1 MNSLR
6 PFAPRLLAGFG
17 TLALLASIGLFA
29 SRPAHTAGGPVPVA
43 VTNAVQERD
52 SPPRQPVEVNFLL
65 SSTGGQDIFKT
76 MYTVPAG
83 KRLVVEYVTA
93 RSFIPSDGNSYSLSF
108 QGGEGR
114 AFFSVLPDGSPFSS
128 GTQKTLVY
136 VEAGNPFFVSIN
148 SNGVNFTNIDVA
160 FSGYLVD
167 VP

>member
-1 MNSLR
+1 MKISYTL
-6 PFAPRLLAGFG
+6 APRLLSGVG
-17 TLALLASIGLFA
+17 LLALLAGISLFT

-52 SPPRQPVEVNFLL
+52 SPPRQPVQVNFVL

-76 MYTVPAG
+76 LYTVPPG
-83 KRLVVEYVTA
+83 KRLVVECFTA
-93 RSFIPSDGNSYSLSF
+93 RSFIPNDGNSYSLSF
-108 QGGEGR
+108 QGGDGR

-128 GTQKTLVY
+128 GTQKTLLF
-136 VEAGNPFFVSIN
+136 VEANNPVFVSIN
-148 SNGVNFTNIDVA
+148 SNGVNFTNIDVS